1 MKITLPI
8 TIIFFIISFFIIKQ
22 LLAWNEDLSAGDPTR
37 KIHYCNWESAE
48 KCNEAAQHWR
58 ADPERTAIVK
68 KIVKLDFGF
77 QVFYCAFLVMALI
90 TQITKPQPVWLKRW
104 MQLGIVLIII
114 FTLISMYQGH
124 TIYQMVEAN
133 EPAFDRRFITKFKW
147 VLCAIG
153 LIPLIISVIP
163 FKKSQYPVS

>member
-8 TIIFFIISFFIIKQ
+8 TIAFIIISLLVIRQ
-22 LLAWNEDLSAGDPTR
+22 LLQWNEDLSLGDPTR

-48 KCNEAAQHWR
+48 KCGEAVAHWR
-58 ADPERTAIVK
+58 ADADRTAIVK

-77 QVFYCAFLVMALI
+77 QVFYCCFLVMALI
-90 TQITKPQPVWLKRW
+90 TQIGKPKPNWLKSW
-104 MQLGIVLIII
+104 MKLGILLIII

-124 TIYQMVEAN
+124 TVYQMVTDPN
-133 EPAFDRRFITKFKW
+133 VQPFDRRFITKFKW

-153 LIPLIISVIP
+153 LVPLIISLFP
-163 FKKSQYPVS
+163 LKKTA